1 MASPCL
7 LARWSTPTMTLSSKQ
22 DPLSPKSQPKLP
34 VHPWQLQTLRFAA
47 KCSGTSPTPWTTQTS
62 ATKSKLRVK
71 NSTGC
76 GRTGLSARRAEISST
91 TLCQS
96 PAALLGA
103 IMLPPSWT
111 TGLQNR
117 PRVVSGDVRVWRDE
131 LNRLQL
137 RGGAKQSRTS
147 SKLPSSFNAET
158 EHKTLCILIVSYT
171 N

>member
-1 MASPCL
+1 MG
-7 LARWSTPTMTLSSKQ
+7 
-22 DPLSPKSQPKLP
+22 
-34 VHPWQLQTLRFAA
+34 RFAA

-62 ATKSKLRVK
+62 ATRSKLRVR

-96 PAALLGA
+96 LAALLGA
-103 IMLPPSWT
+103 TMLLPSWM
-111 TGLQNR
+111 TGLQNQ
-117 PRVVSGDVRVWRDE
+117 PQVGSGDVRVLRDE
-131 LNRLQL
+131 LNRSKL

-158 EHKTLCILIVSYT
+158 ESKPYVLCISCLFQKSKYTGVTKDQSLTKFIVDLAYFGQFMTLPTACSK
-171 N
+171 